1 MKIRELF
8 EKPID
13 RFIEGVIK
21 ADDDR
26 NLIDEM
32 DEYIITKDISKNFD
46 RFLKIILI
54 IQKSMVC
61 GFQVLVQENHIY

>member
-1 MKIRELF
+1 MAIRELF

-32 DEYIITKDISKNFD
+32 DEYIITRDISNKL
-46 RFLKIILI
+46 RRP
-54 IQKSMVC
+54 
-61 GFQVLVQENHIY
+61 